1 MAADFIPQSL
11 KNLALWLQKQHD
23 DTAGIASSIGASA
36 AETTAQLGHVDALL
50 PLANDI
56 VALQEQIDQKLADL
70 HGLSTTHLPP
80 VRQYI
85 KRGKTSTTY
94 LPSVGEAMDWIGDN
108 NEVDASTSRPI
119 LEVTALQGR
128 VRIEGRKPGF
138 EAVNVYTRKKGE
150 VAWKLLAVRKR
161 KFPTYD
167 ETPLTTAGVPEI
179 REYMLTGVVADEE
192 IGQPSEIKEVVF
204 VG

>member
-1 MAADFIPQSL
+1 MAADFIPQSN

-23 DTAGIASSIGASA
+23 DTATVAPAIGA
-36 AETTAQLGHVDALL
+36 TADALL

-56 VALQEQIDQKLADL
+56 VTLQEQLDQKLADL
-70 HGLSTTHLPP
+70 HLLSATHLPEM
-80 VRQYI
+80 RKFI
-85 KRGKTSTTY
+85 KRGKTSGGY
-94 LPSVGEAMDWIGDN
+94 LPSIGEDMGWIGDN
-108 NEVDASTSRPI
+108 NEIDPATSRPI

-138 EAVNVYTRKKGE
+138 EAVNVYTRKKGD
-150 VAWKLLAVRKR
+150 VGWKTLAVRKR
-161 KFPTYD
+161 KFPIYD
-167 ETPLTTAGVPEI
+167 EAPLMAASIPEI
-179 REYMLTGVVADEE
+179 REYMLTGVVNDEE